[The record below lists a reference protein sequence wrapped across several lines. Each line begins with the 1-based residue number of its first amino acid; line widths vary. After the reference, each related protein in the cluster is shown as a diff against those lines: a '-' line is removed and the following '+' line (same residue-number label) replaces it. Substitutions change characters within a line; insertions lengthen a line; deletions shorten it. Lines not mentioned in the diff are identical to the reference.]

1 MRNLNMYVSI
11 GIIVNWTTKLII
23 EENIYCKN
31 DTIPAMKQAINIK
44 VKMVQKSNRLD
55 KHLWR
60 VLFIWNLPLGS

>member
-1 MRNLNMYVSI
+1 MRNLNMYVFI

-31 DTIPAMKQAINIK
+31 DTIPAMKQAVNIK
-44 VKMVQKSNRLD
+44 VKIVQKSNMLD

>member
-31 DTIPAMKQAINIK
+31 DTIPAMKQAVNIK
-44 VKMVQKSNRLD
+44 VKIVQKSNMLD

-60 VLFIWNLPLGS
+60 VLFI